1 MMRDLVKRA
10 LRAAHTPYA
19 TKRKRKS
26 NATFERAENVAI
38 QCGWGRLLLA
48 PTWQD
53 AGTLAQALLQEAEG
67 QRDIAIYVAEPQRV
81 IAHAPQRDQSAA
93 FLG

>member
-1 MMRDLVKRA
+1 M
-10 LRAAHTPYA
+10 
-19 TKRKRKS
+19 
-26 NATFERAENVAI
+26 
-38 QCGWGRLLLA
+38 LLA